1 MNQKIKF
8 SILITTKNRLEDL
21 KVTLHELKNLML
33 LEEVECL
40 IYDDASNDGTFDY
53 VKENFP
59 KIILF
64 RNNESLGLI
73 HNRNVLLNKCSG
85 DYAISL
91 DDDSNFISENIL
103 EKIKKY
109 FEQNSKCGVIA
120 CRIFWS
126 KNKPNQ
132 TETVEEQ
139 QIVQG
144 FVGCGH
150 VWNLKAWKDIPDYPE
165 WFVFY
170 GEEDFAAY
178 HLFLKGWQVHYVPQL
193 LVHHR
198 VDNKSRQKNED
209 YSIRLRRSLRA
220 GWYLYCMF
228 LPWKLVPQKIAYSM
242 YCQLRFKILKGDT
255 NALKAFLGSLWDL
268 ARNFKRIIKNRS
280 SYTLAQYREFCNL
293 PQTKIY
299 WKPDDE

>member
-1 MNQKIKF
+1 MEVEY
-8 SILITTKNRLEDL
+8 SIVITTKNRIEDL
-21 KVTLHELKNLML
+21 KITLQNLENL
-33 LEEVECL
+33 LSREEVECL
-40 IYDDASNDGTFDY
+40 IYDDASTDGTFEY
-53 VKENFP
+53 VKENYP
-59 KIILF
+59 KIILLK
-64 RNNESLGLI
+64 NNESLGLI
-73 HNRNVLLNKCSG
+73 HNRNVLLKKSLG
-85 DYAISL
+85 KYAVSL
-91 DDDSNFISENIL
+91 DDDAHFLSENVL
-103 EKIKKY
+103 ENIEKHFK
-109 FEQNSKCGVIA
+109 NNPKCGVIA

-126 KNKPNQ
+126 KNKPTQ
-132 TETVEEQ
+132 TGTTQ
-139 QIVQG
+139 KKQRVQG

-150 VWNLKAWKDIPDYPE
+150 VWNLKAWKEIPNYPE
-165 WFVFY
+165 WFIFY

-178 HLFLKGWQVHYVPQL
+178 HLFLKKWEVHYVPEL
-193 LVHHR
+193 LVQHR

-268 ARNFKRIIKNRS
+268 ARNFKRIIKNRT
-280 SYTLAQYREFCNL
+280 SYNLSQYKEFCNL